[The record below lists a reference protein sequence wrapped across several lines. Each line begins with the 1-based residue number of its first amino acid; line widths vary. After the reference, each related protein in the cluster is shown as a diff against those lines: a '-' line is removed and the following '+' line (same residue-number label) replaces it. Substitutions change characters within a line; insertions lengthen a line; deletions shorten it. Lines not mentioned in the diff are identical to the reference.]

1 MKQQEIDSAAY
12 INDPLVHAFKE
23 ELENN
28 RPLLN
33 KCQSM
38 LMPKRKQ
45 SLNDRDKINYILS
58 RTRTVLSMRYIPIQ
72 SYAAASSK
80 SDVIRNYMLLKV
92 EKDSVAD
99 TLSLFVK
106 IMDKLFAIRNVL
118 VSMGS
123 FIADNNLFFEVMYW
137 GLSIVLD
144 LSPEKFDSLDDNK
157 IALDMVQ
164 CSDIPAIWNNI
175 SVEKNDF
182 NMVFF
187 ATGSHYY
194 KSILNRY
201 TFVANYLSN
210 ETQIDFSSKIK
221 NKIAFDQIMSQT
233 PTVEHFRDFKLSKN
247 GSCFCD
253 SV

>member
-1 MKQQEIDSAAY
+1 MKQQEIDRAAY

-118 VSMGS
+118 
-123 FIADNNLFFEVMYW
+123 E
-137 GLSIVLD
+137 LS
-144 LSPEKFDSLDDNK
+144 
-157 IALDMVQ
+157 
-164 CSDIPAIWNNI
+164 
-175 SVEKNDF
+175 
-182 NMVFF
+182 
-187 ATGSHYY
+187 
-194 KSILNRY
+194 R
-201 TFVANYLSN
+201 
-210 ETQIDFSSKIK
+210 
-221 NKIAFDQIMSQT
+221 
-233 PTVEHFRDFKLSKN
+233 
-247 GSCFCD
+247 
-253 SV
+253 